1 MDPGK
6 NIIIVGG
13 GFAGTAL
20 LRALDGRLPSG
31 CRLLLISE
39 ESHMTFNPMLPEALG
54 ASIFPEQVV
63 APIRE
68 MIDQARFVMGRVSQ
82 VDPMRK
88 TVTASTLAGQVTFPY
103 DHLVLAFGNRAR
115 LDLVPGLEQHA
126 LPLKTVGDA
135 MHIRNM
141 VLRRVAQIE
150 LEADPEVRR
159 RVGQFIIVGGGFS
172 GVETAGELIDCL
184 RSIQPY

>member
-1 MDPGK
+1 MSADK

-20 LRALDGRLPSG
+20 MRALDGKLPSG
-31 CRLLLISE
+31 YQLLVISE
-39 ESHMTFNPMLPEALG
+39 ESHTTFNPMLPEAVG

-68 MIDQARFVMGRVSQ
+68 MITHARFVMGHVSQ
-82 VDPMRK
+82 VDPRRR
-88 TVTASTLAGQVTFPY
+88 VLTASTLAGDVTFAY
-103 DHLVLAFGNRAR
+103 EHLLLAFGNRAR
-115 LDLVPGLEQHA
+115 LDLIPGLEQHA

-150 LEADPEVRR
+150 LESDPGLRR
-159 RVGQFIIVGGGFS
+159 QLGHFVIIGGGFS
-172 GVETAGELIDCL
+172 G
-184 RSIQPY
+184 